1 MGWVILFTAA
11 CELGGVYVANKG
23 DNNLFILH
31 IYNVGI
37 FLGYGLFFHS
47 LFKKLR
53 WYAFS
58 KPVLYGA
65 SSIVLL
71 ATLIMGDWH
80 TINVYV
86 KTSTQVVIIA
96 LCFVA
101 YALLT
106 LRPHSFPDRQPA
118 ALFTAG
124 ILISTAASFMVYLF
138 GSIISEMPLATQRA
152 IWTINV
158 VGNIVTQL
166 LFLTA
171 LWLASKIDSPNERS
185 KYD

>member
-11 CELGGVYVANKG
+11 CELGGVYVANTG
-23 DNNLFILH
+23 ESNLFILH

-37 FLGYGLFFHS
+37 FLGYGLFFHT

-96 LCFVA
+96 LCFAA

-106 LRPHSFPDRQPA
+106 LRPDTFADRQPA

-138 GSIISEMPLATQRA
+138 GSIISEMSLTTQRA
-152 IWTINV
+152 IWMINV
-158 VGNIVTQL
+158 VGNIITQG
-166 LFLTA
+166 LFLSA
-171 LWLASKIDSPNERS
+171 LWLAAKSDLRNQHPSH
-185 KYD
+185 D